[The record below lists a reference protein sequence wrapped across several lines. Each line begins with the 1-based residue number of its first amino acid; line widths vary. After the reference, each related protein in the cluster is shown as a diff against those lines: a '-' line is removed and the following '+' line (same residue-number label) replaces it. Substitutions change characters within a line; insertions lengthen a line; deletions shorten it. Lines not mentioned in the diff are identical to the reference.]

1 MSTPLT
7 VEFIGSRIA
16 AIDNVT
22 NVAAEKV
29 AGGGASA
36 GVQVSSLF
44 IQGVGAAATTYP
56 TASRFVALTY
66 DIVGAGGTAL
76 DFSSGGSEEAQL
88 LWVWANAQ
96 LPLTSTG
103 TNTDGAIGGLGI
115 LVSDN
120 VTAGNS
126 YAGWTFFGSENYP
139 GGFQKMVVD
148 PSIRPTF
155 SGGGFAATDLAS
167 IRRVGIFFISDA
179 LAKGGADAASLDAI
193 DLGSGLRI
201 YGSGTPD
208 AGFKDL
214 VDADEGDI
222 NNRYGVIK
230 SLDSASNIVE
240 IQGYIEIG
248 SGINAL
254 TVFDD
259 INRVVSFA
267 SPQCIDTSVSPQEFA
282 NSLPDKFQ
290 KINIIENITSGTQV
304 LLGQKVG
311 TGDTAQGR
319 NGLTLLGNNDYD
331 LSLNIDSGTDSVG
344 LYGTTVRNFS
354 EPFYWSGVPL
364 PEVGEFNE
372 FIGSTWDTNGQFRS
386 SYVEIRNS
394 SFLNST
400 GVEGAFYWPD
410 GRIDIKNCNFINNTS
425 AGGNSAAI
433 EHPNEGTFTYNNLNF
448 VSNDF
453 DINFSQTSAGDLL
466 IQATNGTN
474 ASTATSGNAG
484 STVTIENSVTLTLT
498 DIVVNSEVRIY
509 KSNPTGT
516 FPIELAGTEAE
527 DDGTFEYTYNFTGN
541 FDADIVVL
549 NTGYVYFRQNDNTL
563 TATPNTIKINQV
575 FDRNYDNP

>member
-1 MSTPLT
+1 MPTPLT
-7 VEFIGSRIA
+7 VEFIGSRVA
-16 AIDNVT
+16 VIDNVA
-22 NVAAEKV
+22 NVDAEKV
-29 AGGGASA
+29 SGGGASA
-36 GVQVSSLF
+36 GEQISSLF
-44 IQGVGAAATTYP
+44 IQGGGAAACTYP

-76 DFSSGGSEEAQL
+76 DFSSGGTEEGQL

-148 PSIRPTF
+148 PTIRPTF

-179 LAKGGADAASLDAI
+179 LAKGGADAAILDAI
-193 DLGSGLRI
+193 DVGSGLRI
-201 YGSGTPD
+201 YGSGTPNG
-208 AGFKDL
+208 GFKDL
-214 VDADEGDI
+214 IDADEGDI

-230 SLDSASNIVE
+230 SLDADSNIVE
-240 IQGYIEIG
+240 IQGYLEIG
-248 SGINAL
+248 NGDSSS

-259 INRVVSFA
+259 INRVVNFA

-282 NSLPDKFQ
+282 NSVPDKFQ
-290 KINIIENITSGTQV
+290 KIDIIENTTSGTQV
-304 LLGQKVG
+304 VLGEKVG

-319 NGLTLLGNNDYD
+319 NGLIVLGNDNYD
-331 LSLNIDSGTDSVG
+331 LSLNIDSGIESVG
-344 LYGTTVRNFS
+344 IYGTTVRAFS

-364 PEVGEFNE
+364 PAVGEVNE

-386 SYVEIRNS
+386 SYVEVRSS

-410 GRIDIKNCNFINNTS
+410 GRVNIKNCNFINNANT
-425 AGGNSAAI
+425 GGDAAAI
-433 EHPNEGTFTYNNLNF
+433 QHPNEGTFTYNNLNF

-474 ASTATSGNAG
+474 ASTATSGNAS

-498 DIVVNSEVRIY
+498 DIVVDSEVRIY

-516 FPIELAGTEAE
+516 FPTELAGTEAE
-527 DDGTFEYTYNFTGN
+527 DDGIFEYTYNFTGN

-563 TATPNTIKINQV
+563 TATANTIKINQV

>member
-36 GVQVSSLF
+36 GEQVSSLF

-179 LAKGGADAASLDAI
+179 LAKGGADAAILDAI

-290 KINIIENITSGTQV
+290 KISIIENTTSGTQV
-304 LLGQKVG
+304 ILGEKVG
-311 TGDTAQGR
+311 TGDTSQGR
-319 NGLTLLGNNDYD
+319 NGLTLLGNNSYD

-498 DIVVNSEVRIY
+498 DIVVDSEVRIY

-516 FPIELAGTEAE
+516 FPTELAGTEAE
-527 DDGTFEYTYNFTGN
+527 DDGIFEYTYNFTGN